1 MILSSWVDQ
10 AETEMADALNET
22 ENVTESETAVQTQD
36 FIDTQDTKAT
46 QDQQTVDQQTA
57 MIFPAISDR
66 V

>member
-1 MILSSWVDQ
+1 MVDQ

-46 QDQQTVDQQTA
+46 QDQQTVDQLTA